1 MFKYLQRFNF
11 IDKERYLYKAFQ
23 ESNLDT
29 ARWLRNIKNI
39 FELYGEGKLIQNI
52 IKKLRGKLV
61 KAIMSLNKSSF

>member
-29 ARWLRNIKNI
+29 VRWLRNIKNI

-52 IKKLRGKLV
+52 IKKLRVKLV
-61 KAIMSLNKSSF
+61 KAVMSLNISSF